1 MRTSCRKEGN
11 TAAPRIRPVRHGGL
25 AEPRLPGNAVVI
37 GAGITGSLVAHAL
50 AARGWSVTVLEA
62 QHVGAGSSSRT
73 AAGIRQQFSTPLT
86 VAGMRYSV
94 EFYANF
100 RERVGGEERPIVQ
113 QGYLF
118 LLAMQE
124 HVDEA
129 YARVRM
135 QQGLGVGAEVLDHE
149 GLAERFPWVERSA
162 VLGATFCPTDG
173 FLHPATVYNEAMA
186 AAQRLG
192 ARLVQHAPV
201 TGCERVGQRIV
212 SVSTPRGSFA
222 ADLFIDATN
231 AWSPRLARVLGATEL
246 PIAPL
251 KRYLWFIQRDGPLSA
266 DELAAMPLV
275 VTPSGAYCRPESRE
289 SLLVGWAHDARPEPD
304 FDYDDQDRVE
314 EAFSHRSGT
323 DSLAFAAWA
332 SVAEVIPRVGEF
344 AGITATTCGYYAT
357 TPDHNPFLAYDPQVS
372 NLVRLAGFSGHGAMF
387 GPFTALVAATLA
399 DTGRDVSHVSV
410 GFTDVPMCDFA
421 IGREYRHAERLVI

>member
-1 MRTSCRKEGN
+1 
-11 TAAPRIRPVRHGGL
+11 
-25 AEPRLPGNAVVI
+25 
-37 GAGITGSLVAHAL
+37 
-50 AARGWSVTVLEA
+50 
-62 QHVGAGSSSRT
+62 VGAGSSSRT
-73 AAGIRQQFSTPLT
+73 AAGIRQQFSTPVT
-86 VAGMRYSV
+86 VAGMRHSV

-100 RERVGGEERPIVQ
+100 HERVGGEERPMVQ

-129 YARVRM
+129 RARVRM
-135 QQGLGVGAEVLDHE
+135 QQGLGVGAELLDHE
-149 GLAERFPWVERSA
+149 GLAERFPWVERRA
-162 VLGATFCPTDG
+162 ALGATFCPTDG

-192 ARLVQHAPV
+192 AKLVQHAPV
-201 TGCERVGQRIV
+201 TGCKRAGGRIV

-251 KRYLWFIQRDGPLSA
+251 KRYLWFIQRDGSLSA

-289 SLLVGWAHDARPEPD
+289 SLLVGWAHEAQPEPD

-332 SVAEVIPRVGEF
+332 SVAEVIPKVGEF

-399 DTGRDVSHVSV
+399 DAGHDVSHVPV
-410 GFTDVPMCDFA
+410 GFTDVPMGDFA